1 MDETTEATAEIP
13 PVPPYPPTSTRRRP
27 VIAVIVGTVIIAA
40 ISSGITAIFVSG
52 TGKEAA
58 APKPTSAKSAPA
70 TPSEDP
76 TEASEEPEETEETYN
91 DSPTST
97 DFTLSMKTTKKQ
109 CFGSAGCAI
118 TVEPNLSYVGAISLD
133 PEKTVSITYEIHGD
147 ESGSVIQ
154 TMELSDRDRLT
165 YTPVSIS
172 TADRSTKVT
181 AEITD
186 VTVSS

>member
-27 VIAVIVGTVIIAA
+27 VIAVIVGIVIIAA
-40 ISSGITAIFVSG
+40 ISSGITAILVSG
-52 TGKEAA
+52 SDKEAA
-58 APKPTSAKSAPA
+58 GPKPTSAKSAPA
-70 TPSEDP
+70 KPSEDP
-76 TEASEEPEETEETYN
+76 TEASEETEETYN
-91 DSPTST
+91 GSPTST

-147 ESGSVIQ
+147 ESGPVIQ

>member
-1 MDETTEATAEIP
+1 MDEATETTAEIP

-40 ISSGITAIFVSG
+40 ISSGITAILVSG
-52 TGKEAA
+52 SDKEAA
-58 APKPTSAKSAPA
+58 GPKPTSAKSAPA

-76 TEASEEPEETEETYN
+76 TEASEETEETYN

-109 CFGSAGCAI
+109 CFGSAGCDI
-118 TVEPNLSYVGAISLD
+118 TVEPNVSYVSAISLD
-133 PEKTVSITYEIHGD
+133 PEKTISITYEIHGD
-147 ESGSVIQ
+147 ESGPVIQ
-154 TMELSDRDRLT
+154 TLELSDGDQVT
-165 YTPVSIS
+165 YNPVSI
-172 TADRSTKVT
+172 AIAGRSTKVT